1 MTSHATP
8 SDRAQRHLTRTPWR
22 TVRVAVLVAGVLI
35 CSGPFSSPSEAADP
49 SPLAGQLP
57 GADVANAIRATV
69 HDSTA
74 SATLPLTPATRR
86 ELTALYQA
94 SEYRPLWVDGSGH
107 PTGDARDTLALLTGA
122 AKEGLDPADY
132 RASMLD
138 SSATALERTQRP
150 TVSSIA
156 AFDADLSAG
165 MLRYLRHV
173 HIGRVDP
180 RSIGFRMTRPAD
192 DHDFAALLRSALVDH
207 RIPELAAGLA
217 PPLALY
223 RRLRTLLVRY
233 RELSAD
239 AILQSAPV
247 PARVVRPGDAYP
259 EASALLRLLTALG
272 DLPGETPAPV
282 APQVYEGAVVDAVR
296 RFQMRH
302 GLDADGIIGARTQTA
317 LRVPL
322 AWRARQIELAME
334 RLRWLPHLNQ
344 DRFLAV
350 NIPMFRLWVW
360 DSIPLDGAPSF
371 GMDVIVGRGLNRQT
385 PVFVEEMEYLI
396 FRPYWDVPS
405 SILRGE
411 ILPALGR
418 EPGYLQRHD
427 MEIVSGAGDDARVVP
442 LTDESLAQLQQ
453 GRLRVRQR
461 PGPGNS
467 LGSVK
472 FIFPNDV
479 NVYLHDTPAPELF
492 SKSRRDFSHGC
503 VRVQDPVALAEWAL
517 KGQDGWDRDRILA
530 AMKAQRPQ
538 RVNLN
543 RPIQV
548 ILFYITAV
556 VMPDDGS
563 IHFAED
569 IYGHDTKLARA
580 VERRELPK

>member
-1 MTSHATP
+1 MALL
-8 SDRAQRHLTRTPWR
+8 AMG
-22 TVRVAVLVAGVLI
+22 ALI
-35 CSGPFSSPSEAADP
+35 CSGPCSPLSEAAGA
-49 SPLAGQLP
+49 SPPVLQLP
-57 GADVANAIRATV
+57 GADPASAIRALL
-69 HDSTA
+69 HDSPASTLQLT
-74 SATLPLTPATRR
+74 SATRN

-94 SEYRPLWVDGSGH
+94 GDYHPLWVDGDGH

-122 AKEGLDPADY
+122 AKEGLDPVDY
-132 RASMLD
+132 RPSILHV
-138 SSATALERTQRP
+138 SATALERTQSP
-150 TVSSIA
+150 AVSSIA
-156 AFDADLSAG
+156 GFDAGLSAST
-165 MLRYLRHV
+165 LRYLRHL
-173 HIGRVDP
+173 HLGRVDP
-180 RSIGFRMTRPAD
+180 RSIGFRMTTPAD
-192 DHDFAALLRSALVDH
+192 DHDFPALLRSALVNH

-223 RRLRTLLVRY
+223 GSLRTLLVRY

-239 AILQSAPV
+239 PMLQSAPV

-259 EASALLRLLTALG
+259 EASADSLLRLLTALG
-272 DLPGETPAPV
+272 DFQGGMPAPA
-282 APQVYEGAVVDAVR
+282 APSVYQGAVVDAVKH
-296 RFQMRH
+296 FQMRH
-302 GLDADGIIGARTQTA
+302 GLDTDGVIGARTQAA

-322 AWRARQIELAME
+322 RWRARQIELALE

-360 DSIPLDGAPSF
+360 DSIPLNGAPSF

-385 PVFVEEMEYLI
+385 PVFVDEMDYLI
-396 FRPYWDVPS
+396 FRPYWNVPS

-411 ILPALGR
+411 ILPALRR
-418 EPGYLQRHD
+418 EPGYLQQHD
-427 MEIVSGAGDDARVVP
+427 MEIVSGAGDDARAVP
-442 LTDESLAQLQQ
+442 LTEETLAQLQQ

-461 PGPGNS
+461 PGPRNS
-467 LGSVK
+467 LGLVK
-472 FIFPNDV
+472 FMFPNDA

-492 SKSRRDFSHGC
+492 SRSRRDFSHGC

-517 KGQDGWDRDRILA
+517 DGQEDWDRERILA
-530 AMKAQRPQ
+530 AMDGRRP
-538 RVNLN
+538 RTVNLK

-569 IYGHDTKLARA
+569 IYAHDTKLDRA
-580 VERRELPK
+580 LKRRE